1 MKVLGNIENS
11 FNAIW
16 QIHKPRAFIRKFSDY
31 LSMMLVAPILFFLSS
46 SITVYLGEGMPG
58 DGVLAEHLNTL
69 LQFLVNL
76 IPYGLIFMLFTIV
89 YVVMPN
95 TKVNFKYGLY
105 AGLIAGI
112 IFQLTQTVYVYFQGE
127 ASRAGAIYGTFVSL
141 PLFLIWLQ
149 ISWLIVLLGAEI
161 SFAYQNIEKYEFERE
176 ALHISSYNRRMLT
189 FLVMHTIVKQ
199 FMHGAKPLTTPQVSH
214 DLGIPIRL
222 VREIIYDL
230 AKAGLVVE
238 AATDSPKE
246 NAYVPS
252 MDINQITVSFLV
264 SKLERSG
271 EDRLVAEKS
280 KNLEVFSEIQ
290 QGLLL
295 AIEKSPVNKLLK
307 DI

>member
-1 MKVLGNIENS
+1 
-11 FNAIW
+11 
-16 QIHKPRAFIRKFSDY
+16 
-31 LSMMLVAPILFFLSS
+31 
-46 SITVYLGEGMPG
+46 
-58 DGVLAEHLNTL
+58 
-69 LQFLVNL
+69 
-76 IPYGLIFMLFTIV
+76 MLFTII
-89 YVVMPN
+89 YVFMPN

-105 AGLIAGI
+105 AGFIAGI
-112 IFQLTQTVYVYFQGE
+112 IFQLTQSVYFYFQSE
-127 ASRAGAIYGTFVSL
+127 AVRAGEIYGAFVTL

-161 SFAYQNIEKYEFERE
+161 SFAYQNIEKYEFEHE

-199 FMHGAKPLTTPQVSH
+199 FHGGKRPLTTPEISH

-230 AKAGLVVE
+230 SKAELALE

-246 NAYVPS
+246 NAFVPAV
-252 MDINQITVSFLV
+252 DINQITVSFLV
-264 SKLERSG
+264 NKLERSG
-271 EDRLVAEKS
+271 EDRLIAEES
-280 KNLEVFSEIQ
+280 KNLEAFSEIQ